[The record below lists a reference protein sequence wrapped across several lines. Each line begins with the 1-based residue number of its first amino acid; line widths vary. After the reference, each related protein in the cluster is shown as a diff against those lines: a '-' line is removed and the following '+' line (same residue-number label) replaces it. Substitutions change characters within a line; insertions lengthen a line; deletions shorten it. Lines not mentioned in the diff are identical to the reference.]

1 MLRGQTLVTNKLS
14 TTCKWCYS
22 TLEANVKFCTQCGAE
37 LTRNKLEDR
46 DKSIT
51 LVISFYIAFLV
62 FAVISYFLLSEYP
75 NHFYID
81 LGVEI
86 GFAALVLFFSSLDY
100 KKIRALY
107 LLPKLDWKLWVFT
120 FVFPIFSAV
129 LVNIFVDSINGWLG
143 VENNS
148 NYYLEYIYYENPLLW
163 SFIFVAVFPPIFEEL
178 AFRGFLF
185 NVLRKI
191 SSDRLTIIA
200 TAFLFA
206 LVHFSFIS
214 FLWIF
219 PFGLVLGYL
228 RSKYETIWLGVIIHF
243 IHNFSII
250 VFDYIKIHY

>member
-1 MLRGQTLVTNKLS
+1 MLAKNNLS
-14 TTCKWCYS
+14 TTCKRCHS
-22 TLEANVKFCTQCGAE
+22 THEVDVKFCTQCGAE
-37 LTRNKLEDR
+37 LRRNKLGDR
-46 DKSIT
+46 DKNIT
-51 LVISFYIAFLV
+51 LVISFYVAFLV
-62 FAVISYFLLSEYP
+62 FAVISYFVLLEYP
-75 NHFYID
+75 NNIYVD

-86 GFAALVLFFSSLDY
+86 GFAALVLIFCSLDFN
-100 KKIRALY
+100 KIRALY
-107 LLPKLDWKLWVFT
+107 RLPKLNWKLWVFT
-120 FVFPIFSAV
+120 IVFPVFSA
-129 LVNIFVDSINGWLG
+129 LFVNFFVDTVNNWLA

-148 NYYLEYIYYENPLLW
+148 NYYLEYFYYENPLLW

-185 NVLRKI
+185 NILKRI

-206 LVHFSFIS
+206 LVHFSFLS

-243 IHNFSII
+243 IHNLII
-250 VFDYIKIHY
+250 VVFDYMEIHF